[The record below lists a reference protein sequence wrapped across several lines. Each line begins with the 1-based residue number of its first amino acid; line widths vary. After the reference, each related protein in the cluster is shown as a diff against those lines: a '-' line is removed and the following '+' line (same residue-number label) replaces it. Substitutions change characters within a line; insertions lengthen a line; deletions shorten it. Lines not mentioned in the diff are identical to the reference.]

1 MHIFQFFFLVDPH
14 TYLYNTLCRSH
25 NFPLSC
31 LESGNIFQ
39 KKWLFGKIHFVI
51 LFWIRS
57 TLHFKFWE
65 KILLSK
71 VIKYSNQI
79 FFLLFYV
86 SFYIS
91 RYHFLWLFTIS
102 FNIYLK
108 KDYHKFFFEYIYQNL
123 PPLKAE
129 QPKSTKYDEIFLL
142 MVLEYNRSYLVEL
155 PNLIQLAS

>member
-79 FFLLFYV
+79 FFSCCFTSVFISADIIFYD
-86 SFYIS
+86 
-91 RYHFLWLFTIS
+91 FLQFHSIFIWKKIITNFSLNIFTKTS
-102 FNIYLK
+102 HPLK
-108 KDYHKFFFEYIYQNL
+108 LNSQNPLSMMKFFCWWSL
-123 PPLKAE
+123 
-129 QPKSTKYDEIFLL
+129 STIEVI
-142 MVLEYNRSYLVEL
+142 
-155 PNLIQLAS
+155 

>member
-1 MHIFQFFFLVDPH
+1 MSSICEKMRLQQERNSKYLVLASILHIFQFFFLVDPH

-79 FFLLFYV
+79 FFLAVLRQFLYQQISFFMTFYNFIQYL
-86 SFYIS
+86 SEKRLSQI
-91 RYHFLWLFTIS
+91 FLW
-102 FNIYLK
+102 IYLPK
-108 KDYHKFFFEYIYQNL
+108 
-123 PPLKAE
+123 PPT
-129 QPKSTKYDEIFLL
+129 P
-142 MVLEYNRSYLVEL
+142 
-155 PNLIQLAS
+155 